1 VKYRF
6 IELVKKG
13 YNSDVHLFATFF
25 GEIMDKKTESRNSV
39 SSRST
44 TQKALRINLDEKK
57 YGTIVEIGAGQE
69 VARQFF
75 LAGAAAGTI
84 AKTMSAYDMKFS
96 DAIYGVQEDGRYVS
110 KGRVKAMME
119 QEFDLVVDRV
129 GDIRSKSSRYFTY
142 AATVAAKS
150 FNRKNE
156 CHAWCGIRVQMYPG
170 AKPSNITVHV
180 RMFDDN
186 AEAQQQALGVLGV
199 NLIYAAY
206 YYFENPKQIIDSLTD
221 GMKANRIEIDSIDFE
236 GPYFE
241 DADNRIKNIHL
252 IRSWKTRAIMFKPD
266 GTVAVPAEMLYK
278 KNILTIRGS
287 FRPVTKLNVDMIEQG
302 QNSFSALPGVDPSNT
317 IAIAEISLNDA
328 HGNDAKVPESDI
340 VARVQLLNS
349 LGYNVMVSDY
359 TRYFSLRAYF
369 RQFTQL
375 QIGIVMGM
383 VNVKQ
388 IFDENFYRGVEGGIL
403 EGFGK
408 LFPDNTRL
416 FIYPEMDEDDH
427 VTEFTDVKVPD
438 HLRFLYRHLLENGFL
453 HGIECSDPS
462 LFNIYSRK
470 ILKQLASGQQGWEK
484 NLPDGVA
491 DEIIKH
497 KFFGYRG

>member
-1 VKYRF
+1 
-6 IELVKKG
+6 
-13 YNSDVHLFATFF
+13 
-25 GEIMDKKTESRNSV
+25 MDKKFASKTNV
-39 SSRST
+39 SNLNTS
-44 TQKALRINLDEKK
+44 QKALRINLDEKK

-75 LAGAAAGTI
+75 LAGAATGTI

-96 DAIYGVQEDGRYVS
+96 DAIYGVQENRRYVS
-110 KGRVKAMME
+110 KARVQAMME
-119 QEFDLVVDRV
+119 QEFDLVIDRV
-129 GDIRSKSSRYFTY
+129 GDIRSKSSRYFAY

-150 FNRKNE
+150 FNRNNE
-156 CHAWCGIRVQMYPG
+156 CHAWCGVRVQMYPG
-170 AKPSNITVHV
+170 AKPSNIIVHV

-206 YYFENPKQIIDSLTD
+206 HYFEEPKKIIDSLTD
-221 GMKANRIEIDSIDFE
+221 GLKSNRIEIDSIDFE

-241 DADNRIKNIHL
+241 DADNRVKNIHL
-252 IRSWKTRAIMFKPD
+252 IRSWKTRAIMFNPD
-266 GTVAVPAEMLYK
+266 GTVGVPAEMLYK

-287 FRPVTKLNVDMIEQG
+287 FRPVTRLNVDMIEQG
-302 QNSFSALPGVDPSNT
+302 QHSFSSLPGIDPSNT

-369 RQFTQL
+369 RQFTKL
-375 QIGIVMGM
+375 QIGIVVGM
-383 VNVKQ
+383 INVKQ
-388 IFDENFYRGVEGGIL
+388 IFDESFYRGVEGGIL

-416 FIYPEMDEDDH
+416 FIYPEMDDEGH
-427 VTEFTDVKVPD
+427 ISEFTDVKVPD

-453 HGIECSDPS
+453 HGIECSNPD
-462 LFNIYSRK
+462 LFNIYSRE
-470 ILKQLASGQQGWEK
+470 ILKQLSGGQDGWQQ